1 MKKIYSFA
9 IAAATVCFMASCG
22 GNKSGNAAE
31 GQEAE
36 AAQTEVEG
44 AEQPLADELLKEPK
58 TFEAAA
64 FTMTAP
70 AGWLVEGND
79 EESVDLCVPC
89 ETGDCKDVNVSS
101 SSMSVDE
108 AIETNSYDSF
118 VEQEALKI
126 NDVDVRVVKKEENH
140 MTIYRWVLSDG
151 GNLAAY
157 CQNCDINDA
166 DVKAILESIV
176 LK

>member
-31 GQEAE
+31 SQEAE

-58 TFEAAA
+58 AFEAAA
-64 FTMTAP
+64 FTMTVP

-89 ETGDCKDVNVSS
+89 ETGDCKSVRAWVSS
-101 SSMSVDE
+101 SSLDE
-108 AIETNSYDSF
+108 SIETGSYDGF
-118 VEQEALKI
+118 VEQEPVQI
-126 NDVDVRVVKKEENH
+126 NGVDYRVVKKDENK
-140 MTIYRWVLSDG
+140 MTIYRTAVG
-151 GNLAAY
+151 EGNLGVF
-157 CQNCDINDA
+157 CQYCDINDA